1 MDGAPDAVLLSC
13 IPHFTLPWET
23 AEEAAT
29 HMARVYERF
38 VLCGLGQVLP
48 FMSFNLLC
56 ETRVRLLLGPQE
68 MGAGSREGRLQGG
81 AALRGGGHVQPPL
94 QLLVQRSLPSHRKWS
109 DLVAGRMTLGRSRR
123 L

>member
-1 MDGAPDAVLLSC
+1 MGGAPDVVLLSC
-13 IPHFTLPWET
+13 IPHFTLPLET

-29 HMARVYERF
+29 HMARLNERF

-68 MGAGSREGRLQGG
+68 MGAGSREGQLEGIAG
-81 AALRGGGHVQPPL
+81 LRGSGGGHVH
-94 QLLVQRSLPSHRKWS
+94 SH
-109 DLVAGRMTLGRSRR
+109 L
-123 L
+123 